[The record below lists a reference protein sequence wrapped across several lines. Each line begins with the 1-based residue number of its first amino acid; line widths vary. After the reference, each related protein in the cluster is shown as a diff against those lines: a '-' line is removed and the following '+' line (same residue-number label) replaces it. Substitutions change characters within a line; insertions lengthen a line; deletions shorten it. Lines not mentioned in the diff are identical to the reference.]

1 MHAKIYI
8 HKCLFFSFPVSSFWT
23 QPHLVDIITQ
33 TLIGTYVTF
42 ILLWFMTRKR
52 TVILCW
58 CAFRVPLLFICPF
71 LSQISFVIFVLR
83 WIEMNHCRNAHRIS
97 LILFYSCLQIKCPL
111 KAMPEECVW
120 VARVWPKHS
129 SAHMILVFRKVCVRR
144 KTHLCVCVSGWSWS
158 KWC

>member
-52 TVILCW
+52 